1 MTRSAPPRPTDIR
14 FKVDPGDVP
23 PEKVARR
30 MHLSEAQFRD
40 CLPRLLARGFPM
52 PDPDTGMYDL
62 EAVDR
67 WRHRRHASL
76 FPELAATL
84 PPEPAPP
91 AKSLGAKFREEQEAR
106 RGGRAA

>member
-1 MTRSAPPRPTDIR
+1 METRSAPPPEIR
-14 FKVDPGDVP
+14 FRVEPGDVP

-30 MHLSEAQFRD
+30 LHLSETKFRD

-67 WRHRRHASL
+67 WRHRRHPAL
-76 FPELAATL
+76 FPEFAAL
-84 PPEPAPP
+84 SQVHINEPPQ
-91 AKSLGAKFREEQEAR
+91 SLGTKFREGQKAR
-106 RGGRAA
+106 RSGRAP